1 MNALC
6 LFGNLRSP
14 PNHAVLLNALRMA
27 AVSQC
32 GLTILIDA
40 YTRTLDHSYL
50 DVLGFKSKLREHVQQ
65 DADFYIASTY
75 DQLLTL
81 IEDEQL
87 DVIVSVECFLE
98 PSWERRLTDV
108 LNESG
113 SEWLLLDYSK
123 PTERHPIFS
132 KLAKLPVSIL
142 LMRDQKWKNKPVLLA
157 ALDPLHRH
165 DRPATMDPSIV
176 RIADALSSRF
186 TTGYK
191 IVHCCHITPY
201 LVKYAKQIMAIHS
214 DALRKFRAMYKLD
227 GVSVVLIPGNP
238 EQQLPEYARKA
249 RCDILVMG
257 GFCRSS
263 MSNFWLGSTTEAV
276 VQAMPCD
283 ILLVKSD

>member
-6 LFGNLRSP
+6 LFGSLRSP

-40 YTRTLDHSYL
+40 YTRTLDRSYL
-50 DVLGFKSKLREHVQQ
+50 DVLGFKSKLREHLQQ
-65 DADFYIASTY
+65 DTESYISSTY

-81 IEDEQL
+81 IEEEEL
-87 DVIVSVECFLE
+87 DVTVSVECLLE

-108 LNESG
+108 LNVSG
-113 SEWLLLDYSK
+113 SNWLLLDYSK
-123 PTERHPIFS
+123 PAERHPIFS

-142 LMRDQKWKNKPVLLA
+142 LMRDQRWKTKPVLLA
-157 ALDPLHRH
+157 AVDPLHRH
-165 DRPATMDPSIV
+165 DRPATMDQSIV
-176 RIADALSSRF
+176 RIADVLSVRF
-186 TTGYK
+186 TTSYK

-214 DALRKFRAMYKLD
+214 DALREFRAKNKLD
-227 GVSVVLIPGNP
+227 GVSLALIPGNP
-238 EQQLPEYARKA
+238 EQHLPDVARKA

-283 ILLVKSD
+283 ILLVKPD